1 MTHRPDTSQETFAS
15 DVESRSS
22 ALARWLSIVF
32 NPLFA
37 GVAAYLVVGFYAPA
51 GGANGPVWAGAA
63 LVLQVIPPLMFYLVQ
78 LRRGAFSDPDVSVRE
93 ERNQLYVIGSA
104 SVLLALAAMVLLGA
118 PRPLVALSVGTLALG
133 VTCGLINLSWKISMH
148 AAGMGSLATVAL
160 LYAGTLGLVLWAI
173 GAVVGWARVRTRNHT
188 PLQVLAG
195 FFASTT
201 ILAAAFAV
209 LGQ

>member
-1 MTHRPDTSQETFAS
+1 MTHPPDTSSETFAGS
-15 DVESRSS
+15 AESRST
-22 ALARWLSIVF
+22 AFAKWLSIVF

-37 GVAAYLVVGFYAPA
+37 GIAAYLVVGFYAPA
-51 GGANGPVWAGAA
+51 GGANGPAWAGTA
-63 LVLQVIPPLMFYLVQ
+63 LTLQVLPPLLFYIVQ

-93 ERNQLYVIGSA
+93 ERNQLYLLGSA
-104 SVLLALAAMVLLGA
+104 SVLISLAVMALFGA
-118 PRPLVALSVGTLALG
+118 PRPLVALSVGTLVLG
-133 VTCGLINLSWKISMH
+133 VVCGLINLSWKISMH

-160 LYAGTLGLVLWAI
+160 LYAGTLGLVLWAL
-173 GAVVGWARVRTRNHT
+173 AALVGWARVRTRNHT

-201 ILAAAFAV
+201 VLSVAFAF